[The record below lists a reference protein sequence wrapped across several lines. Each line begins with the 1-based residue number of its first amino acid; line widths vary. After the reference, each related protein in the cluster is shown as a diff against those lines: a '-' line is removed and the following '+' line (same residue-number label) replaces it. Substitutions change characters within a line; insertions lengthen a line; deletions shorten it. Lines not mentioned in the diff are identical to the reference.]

1 MSLFITFEGVEGSG
15 KTTQIQRL
23 KKYLTQK
30 GIPCKVTR
38 EPGGCPIGEKVRK
51 ILLNPDHREMV
62 PLSELLLYEAARA
75 QHVKEVIEPFLK
87 KGGVV
92 LCDRF
97 SDATIAY
104 QGYGRKIDLKWIE
117 RLNHFSSRGIKPD
130 VTFLLDC
137 PSDVGLKRALQRNR
151 TLKQEKEERF
161 EREKI
166 QFHQRVRKGYLAIAK
181 KEPRRVK
188 VIDTRQGEENVFEKI
203 RKTVDKLIVRSN
215 LVRGSGVNSSEFKS
229 AFRNPNSAIER
240 TMSFKDV
247 LGHQRPITLLQR
259 AIKNEK
265 VVNSYLFLGNEGIG
279 KKSVALQFAKALN
292 CLEGEAERGDACDH
306 CSSCKKIDQRSSS

>member
-1 MSLFITFEGVEGSG
+1 LSLFITFEGVEGSG

-30 GIPCKVTR
+30 GIPCKITR

-75 QHVKEVIEPFLK
+75 QHVKEVIDPFLK

-104 QGYGRKIDLKWIE
+104 QGYGRKMDLRWIE

-137 PSDVGLKRALQRNR
+137 PSDIGLKRALKRNR

-161 EREKI
+161 EKEKI
-166 QFHQRVRKGYLAIAK
+166 QFHQRVRKGYLALAK

-188 VIDTRQGEENVFEKI
+188 VIDTRQGEDKVFNKI
-203 RKTVDKLIVRSN
+203 RKTVDNLLVRSN
-215 LVRGSGVNSSEFKS
+215 LVRGSE
-229 AFRNPNSAIER
+229 
-240 TMSFKDV
+240 
-247 LGHQRPITLLQR
+247 
-259 AIKNEK
+259 
-265 VVNSYLFLGNEGIG
+265 
-279 KKSVALQFAKALN
+279 
-292 CLEGEAERGDACDH
+292 
-306 CSSCKKIDQRSSS
+306 

>member
-30 GIPCKVTR
+30 GIPCTVTR

-62 PLSELLLYEAARA
+62 PTSELLLYEAARA
-75 QHVKEVIEPFLK
+75 QHVKEVIKPFLK

-104 QGYGRKIDLKWIE
+104 QGYGRRIDLKWIE
-117 RLNHFSSRGIKPD
+117 RLNHLTSQGIKPD

-151 TLKQEKEERF
+151 TLKQEREERF

-166 QFHQRVRKGYLAIAK
+166 QFHHRVRKGYLAIAK
-181 KEPRRVK
+181 KDPYRVK
-188 VIDTRQGEENVFEKI
+188 LIDTREGQEKVFEKI
-203 RKTVDKLIVRSN
+203 RKIADN
-215 LVRGSGVNSSEFKS
+215 L
-229 AFRNPNSAIER
+229 IER
-240 TMSFKDV
+240 K
-247 LGHQRPITLLQR
+247 
-259 AIKNEK
+259 
-265 VVNSYLFLGNEGIG
+265 GN
-279 KKSVALQFAKALN
+279 F
-292 CLEGEAERGDACDH
+292 
-306 CSSCKKIDQRSSS
+306 RS

>member
-1 MSLFITFEGVEGSG
+1 MSPFITFEGVEGSG

-23 KKYLTQK
+23 KKYLAQK

-62 PLSELLLYEAARA
+62 SMSELLLYEAARA

-97 SDATIAY
+97 SDATLAY

-117 RLNHFSSRGIKPD
+117 RLNHLSSGGIKPD

-137 PSDVGLKRALQRNR
+137 PSEVGLKRALQRNR
-151 TLKQEKEERF
+151 TLKQENEGRF
-161 EREKI
+161 EKEKI
-166 QFHQRVRKGYLAIAK
+166 QFHRRVRKGYLAIAK

-188 VIDTRQGEENVFEKI
+188 VIDTR
-203 RKTVDKLIVRSN
+203 
-215 LVRGSGVNSSEFKS
+215 
-229 AFRNPNSAIER
+229 
-240 TMSFKDV
+240 
-247 LGHQRPITLLQR
+247 
-259 AIKNEK
+259 
-265 VVNSYLFLGNEGIG
+265 
-279 KKSVALQFAKALN
+279 
-292 CLEGEAERGDACDH
+292 EGEDKVFDIIQKLVDRLIIAKPIPH
-306 CSSCKKIDQRSSS
+306 SV